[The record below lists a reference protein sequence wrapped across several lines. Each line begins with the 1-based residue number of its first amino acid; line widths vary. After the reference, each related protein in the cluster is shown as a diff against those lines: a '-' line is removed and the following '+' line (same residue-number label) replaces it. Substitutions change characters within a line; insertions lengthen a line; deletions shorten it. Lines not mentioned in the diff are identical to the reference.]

1 MTIINNIVSKI
12 LAKDDNG
19 AYSILTYI
27 DIDEEFNEEIILN
40 YLNEIIKNNPILK
53 QHFIEKNGQ
62 YVLYDIEQFDIN
74 KCLTIEYCKKS
85 NFNIYMKSLLN
96 RDFTEYK
103 FYMFVCIDKEQKKS
117 RLYFKI
123 HHAYVDGYKLID
135 MLTKPMFKKQEDNT
149 LPEFKRKTDFLSSI
163 YYWIIGTI
171 TLIIANIIIFFKF
184 IFFPKNENKTTDNK
198 TNDNKNTSTDFI
210 ICKSFSFSEIKKFV
224 EKRNISV
231 NDFLYALMIKTD
243 KIYTQNANVLQ
254 TASPIN
260 VSKLNETNNVCPI
273 FNTVDNSLDN
283 DSLFKTV
290 NSTFNNFKYSLFIPF
305 LSIIMNNIVTYLNIN
320 ILSLFHDK
328 IINNSDYIYS
338 NIIGPPVDK
347 LTVKITDIKFLT
359 TAKNTAIVY
368 NIISCKNNV
377 NVICSFQKD
386 IIKDKALFKKCIYK
400 AYNDL
405 IATE

>member
-1 MTIINNIVSKI
+1 MTIINNMVSKI
-12 LAKDDNG
+12 LAKDDNN

-40 YLNEIIKNNPILK
+40 YLHEIIKNNPILK
-53 QHFIEKNGQ
+53 QNFIEKNGQ
-62 YVLYDIEQFDIN
+62 YVLYDIEPFDIH
-74 KCLTIEYCKKS
+74 KCLTIEYTKKS

-103 FYMFVCIDKEQKKS
+103 FYMFFCIDKEQKKS

-123 HHAYVDGYKLID
+123 HHTYVDGYKLIN
-135 MLTKPMFKKQEDNT
+135 MLTQPMFKKQEDNK
-149 LPEFKRKTDFLSSI
+149 LPIFKRKTDFFTSI

-171 TLIIANIIIFFKF
+171 TLIIVNIMIFFKF
-184 IFFPKNENKTTDNK
+184 IFFPKNENNN
-198 TNDNKNTSTDFI
+198 TNNKNTITDFI

-224 EKRNISV
+224 EKRNMSV

-243 KIYTQNANVLQ
+243 KIYTQKANLLQ
-254 TASPIN
+254 TISSIN
-260 VSKLNETNNVCPI
+260 VSKLNETNNLCPI

-283 DSLFKTV
+283 DSLFKNV

-305 LSIIMNNIVTYLNIN
+305 LSIIMNNIVTQFKISNIAGYY
-320 ILSLFHDK
+320 DK

-338 NIIGPPVDK
+338 NIIGPLVDK

-405 IATE
+405 MATE